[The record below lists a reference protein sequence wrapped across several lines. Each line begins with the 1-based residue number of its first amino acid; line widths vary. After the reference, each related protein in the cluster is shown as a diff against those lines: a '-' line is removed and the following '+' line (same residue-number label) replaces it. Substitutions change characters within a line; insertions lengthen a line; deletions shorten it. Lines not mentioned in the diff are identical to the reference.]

1 MNLDGSQRQRLTE
14 TPITVIAENNRLR
27 QEMIMGQIRA
37 VANENPHWNSAA
49 PTWSPDG
56 SQIAFLTDRR
66 GQWEIWLMNADGSD
80 QRPMFPEGTLADLTL
95 HYAGV
100 DERMLS
106 WR

>member
-1 MNLDGSQRQRLTE
+1 VKSVCAKRSARTVR
-14 TPITVIAENNRLR
+14 TP
-27 QEMIMGQIRA
+27 
-37 VANENPHWNSAA
+37 
-49 PTWSPDG
+49 G